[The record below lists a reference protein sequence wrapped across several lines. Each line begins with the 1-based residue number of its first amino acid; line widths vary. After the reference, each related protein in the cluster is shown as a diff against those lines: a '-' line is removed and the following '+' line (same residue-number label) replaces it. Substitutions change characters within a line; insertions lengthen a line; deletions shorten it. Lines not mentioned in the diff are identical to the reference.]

1 MSRRNNKSEIE
12 VVSLSKYTTPVV
24 EEVKNKEWVMYGEDN
39 NYFQW
44 LIDRSTKSTTNGGII
59 NSMVRMIY
67 GKGLDATDS
76 NRKPEQY
83 AQMKTIFSK
92 DALRG
97 VIMDRKLLGMGAFQ
111 INYKGRQVNKALH
124 FPYEYSTC

>member
-39 NYFQW
+39 NYFQF

-92 DALRG
+92 D
-97 VIMDRKLLGMGAFQ
+97 
-111 INYKGRQVNKALH
+111 
-124 FPYEYSTC
+124 